1 MDFNRPLSRFACT
14 VALFLA
20 SASLLACGGGSKIT
34 VANPT
39 LAIADTGNN
48 RILIYN
54 TSVDQ
59 IGTPTVVLGQPDFFS
74 GDANRGTGTPAANT
88 FNIPASVAKD
98 AAGDLF
104 VADTGNSRV
113 LIFRPPFATGM
124 KASVVIGQQGFTTNN
139 VADNA
144 SSMGGPYSLAV
155 DSKGNLWVSDDTN
168 DRVLE
173 YTPPFSNG
181 MAATLA
187 IGQTS
192 TDAATVCYENPPTA
206 NRVCDP
212 EGMAFDE
219 KGDLWL
225 TDSRYN
231 RILEYTPPFSTGMAA
246 SLELGQPASAPFTSG
261 TAIITSPGI
270 PSATSLAAPV
280 TVTFDASGN
289 LWLADY
295 GFNRVLEYAPPFAN
309 GMAAT
314 SVLGQVDFTHGDA
327 NRSSNSPAADT
338 LSGPWGLAFDSSGN
352 LHVSDRGNSR
362 LLVFASPLTNG
373 TVATSVVGQTNFTA
387 GSENQGTGSPTA
399 NSLAWPFSLST
410 F

>member
-1 MDFNRPLSRFACT
+1 MNCTKALLQVLSTAAISFT
-14 VALFLA
+14 F
-20 SASLLACGGGSKIT
+20 ASLLACGGNPAAT

-48 RILIYN
+48 RILVYN
-54 TSVDQ
+54 TPIDTL
-59 IGTPTVVLGQPDFFS
+59 GNPAVVLGQPDFLS

-88 FNIPASVAKD
+88 FNIPGSVAKD
-98 AAGDLF
+98 SAGNLY
-104 VADTGNSRV
+104 VADSGNARV
-113 LIFRPPFATGM
+113 VIFRPPFSTGM
-124 KASVVIGQQGFTTNN
+124 KASVVIGQRGFTTAN

-192 TDAATVCYENPPTA
+192 TQAATVCYENPPTA
-206 NRVCDP
+206 NTLCDP
-212 EGMAFDE
+212 EGMAFDA

-225 TDSRYN
+225 TDSTYN
-231 RILEYTPPFSTGMAA
+231 RVLEYTPPFSTGMAA

-280 TVTFDASGN
+280 AVTFDASGN

-327 NRSSNSPAADT
+327 NRSSNSPAGDT
-338 LSGPWGLAFDSSGN
+338 LSGPWGLAFDSGGN
-352 LHVSDRGNSR
+352 LNVSDRGNSR

-373 TVATSVVGQTNFTA
+373 TVATSVIGQTNFTA
-387 GSENQGTGSPTA
+387 GSQNQGTGSPTA
-399 NSLAWPFSLST
+399 NSLAGPFSLST